1 MIRIAMPNKGRL
13 AEPSRELIKQAG
25 LTFSHISGRAL
36 QAKLGEEFLALFV
49 RANDIPE
56 FVADGAA
63 DLGIT
68 GRDLVRESGRSL
80 RELLDLEFGRCRLA
94 VAVRDEDT
102 VRSVDDIPDGTP
114 VATSFPVTSEAFFAA
129 KGRRV
134 TLVPVSG
141 AAEIA
146 PHLGVADIIVDLVS
160 TGSTLKTNGLREIST
175 VMESSAVLVGRSG
188 VPEGGEDDAIVRDL
202 TDALESVVCAKNKR
216 YLMANV
222 PRSALDEVRRVLP
235 GVSGPTII
243 DILNGGN
250 LVAAHAVIGQS
261 EAFAAIAR
269 LRQLGATGILLT
281 KIERLSP

>member
-13 AEPSRELIKQAG
+13 TEPSRELVQQAG
-25 LTFSHISGRAL
+25 LAFSHIGGRAL
-36 QAKLGEEFLALFV
+36 QAKLGDRFLALFV

-68 GRDLVRESGRSL
+68 GRDLVRESGRPL
-80 RELLDLEFGRCRLA
+80 QELLDLEFGRCRLA
-94 VAVRDEDT
+94 VAVREEDE
-102 VRSVDDIPDGTP
+102 VHSIEDIADGTP
-114 VATSFPVTSEAFFAA
+114 VATSFPTIASAFFAA
-129 KGRRV
+129 AGRRITV
-134 TLVPVSG
+134 VPVSG

-160 TGSTLKTNGLREIST
+160 TGSTLKINGLREIST
-175 VMESSAVLVGRSG
+175 VMESSAVLVSRSG
-188 VPEGGEDDAIVRDL
+188 AAEGDGFGAQVRDL
-202 TDALESVVCAKNKR
+202 TDALESVVRAKNKR

-222 PRSALDEVRRVLP
+222 PRTALEEVRRILP
-235 GVSGPTII
+235 GLSGPTII
-243 DILNGGN
+243 DVLNGGGV
-250 LVAAHAVIGQS
+250 VAAHAVIDQAD
-261 EAFAAIAR
+261 AFESIAR